1 MTVTELG
8 ELGPSCERLRIVPGL
23 QYAMDKILSAVEH
36 LGSEKS
42 V

>member
-1 MTVTELG
+1 MTVTELD
-8 ELGPSCERLRIVPGL
+8 ELGPSRERLQIVLGL
-23 QYAMDKILSAVEH
+23 QYAIDKILSAVEH